1 MQQWFAAAETVP
13 HNCFVAGGHELPE
26 GWDLARLRRLE
37 PSAELLSPAEHYT
50 VWVDKNFV
58 YQELH
63 PDVII
68 SFAGQCLLR
77 SSGDPS
83 WWMGEVDK
91 TDGSIVCWG
100 QYGDDLEEAIRNL

>member
-1 MQQWFAAAETVP
+1 MNFP
-13 HNCFVAGGHELPE
+13 KAGT
-26 GWDLARLRRLE
+26 WLAYDGSSRA
-37 PSAELLSPAEHYT
+37 PSFLTPPSIT
-50 VWVDKNFV
+50 RVWVDKNFV

-100 QYGDDLEEAIRNL
+100 RYGEDLEEAIRNL